1 MHDIVCIYACVLYLC
16 VFMLTCVCAR
26 VCVLVNFSTQLS
38 HKLLIRCMG
47 ALKSGVKSGN
57 AEHKA
62 TGDNEGMVKA
72 LVELASFC
80 DEQLRLKEDEGNCI
94 SMDTYILSLTGTLIT
109 FYKGYN
115 VILYSRK
122 FLHVAKFH
130 CFVDRSATAKII
142 TTKFSIR
149 S

>member
-1 MHDIVCIYACVLYLC
+1 M
-16 VFMLTCVCAR
+16 
-26 VCVLVNFSTQLS
+26 QLS

-80 DEQLRLKEDEGNCI
+80 DEQLRLKEDEGI
-94 SMDTYILSLTGTLIT
+94 TYIIVLVH
-109 FYKGYN
+109 N
-115 VILYSRK
+115 VMDICSPIMYISVTCTYAFLYFMHVDIL
-122 FLHVAKFH
+122 
-130 CFVDRSATAKII
+130 
-142 TTKFSIR
+142 
-149 S
+149 